1 MHTVVCYLKYQVA
14 SKYKFFKC
22 LFFYAGYSKFYLVDT
37 GSSRPNFQ
45 ILELIKA
52 QLALQ
57 TRISI
62 QYSMYIVAED
72 KHHAA
77 WVLRLFKAICTVGV
91 NTSLYLEISLFNL
104 EIKFAQLLEEKNNEV
119 LSYLLRC
126 LVSIWGK
133 QFEGGLCMRQTQSIC
148 TTQEPRIATAIPL
161 CRLKRY

>member
-1 MHTVVCYLKYQVA
+1 
-14 SKYKFFKC
+14 
-22 LFFYAGYSKFYLVDT
+22 
-37 GSSRPNFQ
+37 
-45 ILELIKA
+45 
-52 QLALQ
+52 
-57 TRISI
+57 
-62 QYSMYIVAED
+62 MYIVAED

-133 QFEGGLCMRQTQSIC
+133 
-148 TTQEPRIATAIPL
+148 
-161 CRLKRY
+161 